1 MNHQYFFLRFLYLLI
16 FQEVSWISNKFF
28 RLNSPSQFLT
38 DEYNNL
44 QTIFLLDVFLPIILS
59 ADLFQFLGFIKSIC
73 FMYYC
78 TIPQTIPN
86 SNPIVPLLI
95 VLMRWY
101 RGIENTI
108 IHKRAW
114 SFVHGLLTKH
124 TTMYATTRSIFLISL
139 IENRR
144 GRNCCKQHHLVPLV
158 VSSMPHSG
166 WKMGK
171 NYSIK

>member
-1 MNHQYFFLRFLYLLI
+1 
-16 FQEVSWISNKFF
+16 
-28 RLNSPSQFLT
+28 
-38 DEYNNL
+38 
-44 QTIFLLDVFLPIILS
+44 
-59 ADLFQFLGFIKSIC
+59 
-73 FMYYC
+73 MYYC

-95 VLMRWY
+95 VLMWWY

-124 TTMYATTRSIFLISL
+124 STMYATTRSIFLISL

-158 VSSMPHSG
+158 VCTVGEKWANYLSKERALKSTLISFVTTSAQPFR
-166 WKMGK
+166 K
-171 NYSIK
+171 NYFKKCWFYTFGIGNLRYFPEFAIFTSY

>member
-1 MNHQYFFLRFLYLLI
+1 
-16 FQEVSWISNKFF
+16 
-28 RLNSPSQFLT
+28 
-38 DEYNNL
+38 
-44 QTIFLLDVFLPIILS
+44 
-59 ADLFQFLGFIKSIC
+59 
-73 FMYYC
+73 MYYC

-124 TTMYATTRSIFLISL
+124 STMYATTRSIFLISL

-166 WKMGK
+166 WKNGQLTQSNHLGK
-171 NYSIK
+171 SQKYWIYPALGRNSSGRHFTESAIFTSY

>member
-1 MNHQYFFLRFLYLLI
+1 M
-16 FQEVSWISNKFF
+16 IS
-28 RLNSPSQFLT
+28 
-38 DEYNNL
+38 
-44 QTIFLLDVFLPIILS
+44 PIILS
-59 ADLFQFLGFIKSIC
+59 TKLFQFRGFFKSIC
-73 FMYYC
+73 FMCC

-114 SFVHGLLTKH
+114 SFVHGLLTEH
-124 TTMYATTRSIFLISL
+124 TMYATTRSIFLISL

-171 NYSIK
+171 LLNQIMSKENLENVEFTH

>member
-1 MNHQYFFLRFLYLLI
+1 M
-16 FQEVSWISNKFF
+16 IS
-28 RLNSPSQFLT
+28 
-38 DEYNNL
+38 
-44 QTIFLLDVFLPIILS
+44 PIILS
-59 ADLFQFLGFIKSIC
+59 TKLFQFRGFIMSIC
-73 FMYYC
+73 FMCY

-124 TTMYATTRSIFLISL
+124 TMYATTRSIFLISL

-166 WKMGK
+166 WKWA
-171 NYSIK
+171 NYSIKSCQKKISMLTLSIR